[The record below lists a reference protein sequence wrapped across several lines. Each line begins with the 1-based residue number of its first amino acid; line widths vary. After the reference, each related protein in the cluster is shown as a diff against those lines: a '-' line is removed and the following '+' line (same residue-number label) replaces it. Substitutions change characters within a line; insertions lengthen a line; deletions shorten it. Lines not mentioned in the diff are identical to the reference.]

1 MDSLTAVRGLGVRLP
16 RSSRNTKTKQYKD
29 MKELIKIQS
38 ELKAPKNLYNK
49 FGGYAYR
56 SAESILE
63 AVKPLC
69 AANNCTLTLTDSIE
83 LVGSRYYIKATARL
97 TNENGE
103 THEVSAFAREEDN
116 KKGMD
121 AAQITGSASSYARKY
136 ALNGLFCID
145 DVRDPDMMDNSD
157 KPESKTKPKRAENRP
172 IPAGDDLN
180 TKIKETIRAIEA
192 VNTTEELNNIWKGLD
207 NELKAVELIKNTII
221 KIRREKGI

>member
-1 MDSLTAVRGLGVRLP
+1 ME
-16 RSSRNTKTKQYKD
+16 NK
-29 MKELIKIQS
+29 MKELIIIQS
-38 ELKAPKNLYNK
+38 KLNAPKNLYNE

-56 SAESILE
+56 SAEGILE
-63 AVKPLC
+63 AAKPLL
-69 AANNCTLTLTDSIE
+69 AEQNCELTITDDIV
-83 LVGSRYYIKATARL
+83 LIGDRYYIKATA
-97 TNENGE
+97 TIINSTGE
-103 THEVSAFAREEDN
+103 KREVSAFAREEDT

-145 DVRDPDMMDNSD
+145 DNRDPDMTQPDNED
-157 KPESKTKPKRAENRP
+157 KPQGKNKKNTKAAPQAKTT

-192 VNTTEELNNIWKGLD
+192 VSTTEELNNIWKGLD
-207 NELKAVELIKNTII
+207 NELKAVELIKNSII

>member
-1 MDSLTAVRGLGVRLP
+1 
-16 RSSRNTKTKQYKD
+16 

-83 LVGSRYYIKATARL
+83 LVGNRYYIKATARL

-103 THEVSAFAREEDN
+103 THEVSAFAREEED

-145 DVRDPDMMDNSD
+145 DVRDPDTT
-157 KPESKTKPKRAENRP
+157 ESKPKPKRAENRP

-180 TKIKETIRAIEA
+180 TRIKEAIYAIEKA
-192 VNTTEELNNIWKGLD
+192 STTEELNNIWKGLD
-207 NELKAVELIKNTII
+207 NELKAVELIKNSII

>member
-1 MDSLTAVRGLGVRLP
+1 MLGFGGSTPPL
-16 RSSRNTKTKQYKD
+16 STKTLNKQYKD

-103 THEVSAFAREEDN
+103 IHEVSAFAREEDN

-145 DVRDPDMMDNSD
+145 DVRDPDTMDNSD
-157 KPESKTKPKRAENRP
+157 KPENKTESKPKPKRAENRP

-180 TKIKETIRAIEA
+180 TRIKEAIYAIEKA
-192 VNTTEELNNIWKGLD
+192 NTTVELNAVWKGLD
-207 NELKAVELIKNTII
+207 NELKAVELIKNSII

>member
-1 MDSLTAVRGLGVRLP
+1 
-16 RSSRNTKTKQYKD
+16 

-69 AANNCTLTLTDSIE
+69 AANNCTLTLTDTIE
-83 LVGSRYYIKATARL
+83 LVGNRYYIKATARL

-103 THEVSAFAREEDN
+103 THEVSAFAREEED

-145 DVRDPDMMDNSD
+145 DVRDPDTMDNSD
-157 KPESKTKPKRAENRP
+157 KQESKTESKPKPKRAENRP

-180 TKIKETIRAIEA
+180 TRIKEAIYAIEKA
-192 VNTTEELNNIWKGLD
+192 NTTDELNAVWKGLD
-207 NELKAVELIKNTII
+207 NELKAVELIKNSII

>member
-1 MDSLTAVRGLGVRLP
+1 
-16 RSSRNTKTKQYKD
+16 

-83 LVGSRYYIKATARL
+83 LVGNRYYIKATARL

-103 THEVSAFAREEDN
+103 THEVSAFAREEED

-145 DVRDPDMMDNSD
+145 DVRAPDTMDNSD
-157 KPESKTKPKRAENRP
+157 KTESKTESKPKPKRAENRP

-180 TKIKETIRAIEA
+180 TRIKEAIYAIEKA
-192 VNTTEELNNIWKGLD
+192 STTEELNNIWEGLD
-207 NELKAVELIKNTII
+207 NELKAVELIKNSII

>member
-1 MDSLTAVRGLGVRLP
+1 
-16 RSSRNTKTKQYKD
+16 

-103 THEVSAFAREEDN
+103 IHEVSAFAREEDN

-145 DVRDPDMMDNSD
+145 DVRDPDTMDNSD
-157 KPESKTKPKRAENRP
+157 KPENKTESKPKPKRAENRP

-180 TKIKETIRAIEA
+180 TRIKEAIYAIEKA
-192 VNTTEELNNIWKGLD
+192 NTTVELNAVWKGLD
-207 NELKAVELIKNTII
+207 NELKAVELIKNSII